1 MRIVHATV
9 SAAALAFLMAASAPA
24 FAAGTTSGP
33 AAGKDVAPT
42 TSMKAMK
49 KHHHNGNAKVG
60 SKMAPTGAHGAPGMA
75 GKKGSKSGATENSS
89 GK

>member
-1 MRIVHATV
+1 M
-9 SAAALAFLMAASAPA
+9 SAAVPA

-42 TSMKAMK
+42 TSMKSMK
-49 KHHHNGNAKVG
+49 KHGHKGNAKVG
-60 SKMAPTGAHGAPGMA
+60 SKMAPTGAHGAPGVA
-75 GKKGSKSGATENSS
+75 GKKGSKSGAAQSPS